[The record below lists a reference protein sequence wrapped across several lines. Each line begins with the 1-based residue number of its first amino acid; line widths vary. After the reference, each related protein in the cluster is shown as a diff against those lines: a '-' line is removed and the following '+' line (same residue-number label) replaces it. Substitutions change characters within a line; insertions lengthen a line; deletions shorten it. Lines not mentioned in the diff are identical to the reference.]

1 MKTAVSDL
9 SQLYLAN
16 GCESVS
22 ADSKQLA
29 ESLLEAASSFADA
42 SRRME
47 IADVAAQESTL
58 ALKEADAVAYDA
70 HNDVLEAQLQEAQNG
85 GDGHQ
90 MGFTSVPAPNLSEN
104 TSEAQL
110 NVKRSQLA
118 YGRAETAAKMAEV
131 SAQRAHRELE
141 QAEANLLDMARSI
154 PAVDGL
160 RVSIPELPE

>member
-9 SQLYLAN
+9 SQLYLGN
-16 GCESVS
+16 GDESVV
-22 ADSKQLA
+22 ADNKQLA
-29 ESLLEAASSFADA
+29 ESILEAARSFADA
-42 SRRME
+42 SRRMT
-47 IADVAAQESTL
+47 IADGATQESTL
-58 ALKEADAVAYDA
+58 ALKEADVATHDA
-70 HNDVLEAQLQEAQNG
+70 HNDALEAHLQEVQIS

-90 MGFTSVPAPNLSEN
+90 MGFTSVPVPNLSEN

-118 YGRAETAAKMAEV
+118 YERAETAAKMAEV

-160 RVSIPELPE
+160 RVSIPELLE

>member
-16 GCESVS
+16 GYESVS
-22 ADSKQLA
+22 ADNKQLA
-29 ESLLEAASSFADA
+29 ESVLEAACSFADA
-42 SRRME
+42 SRKME

-58 ALKEADAVAYDA
+58 ALKEADVVAHDA
-70 HNDVLEAQLQEAQNG
+70 HNDVLEAQLQEVQNG

-131 SAQRAHRELE
+131 SAQRAHKELE

-154 PAVDGL
+154 SA
-160 RVSIPELPE
+160 